1 MAELSF
7 YPDFDILNF
16 LKWRL
21 IIRLMMYQYLLIFF
35 SLLEKIMI
43 VLTGLIFGRI
53 QYVGN
58 WCTTEIMMR
67 LCKYLASEDLST
79 RVNKN
84 KLFW

>member
-1 MAELSF
+1 MEIDHQINDVSISS
-7 YPDFDILNF
+7 Y
-16 LKWRL
+16 
-21 IIRLMMYQYLLIFF
+21 FF

-53 QYVGN
+53 QYLGN
-58 WCTTEIMMR
+58 WCTTEVMMR

>member
-1 MAELSF
+1 MEIDHQINDVSISS
-7 YPDFDILNF
+7 Y
-16 LKWRL
+16 
-21 IIRLMMYQYLLIFF
+21 FF

-58 WCTTEIMMR
+58 WCTTEVMR

-79 RVNKN
+79 RVTKN